1 MDFSDLVAF
10 LFVGEGLVL
19 GLEIVN
25 WILLLL
31 LLLFLGTVTTSILS
45 INIFIW
51 ILRVRIVTLFDWLRI
66 VFRSVWVGEE
76 TVVGPA
82 VHQDTNG
89 FEAEEGRKS
98 FPHLSEE
105 ALVVPLGT
113 DLTGKLEGVDDLLFS
128 LLNFLQSMSPFQPHL
143 KIEAHNFKNLFV
155 SRLKP

>member
-19 GLEIVN
+19 GLKIVN

-31 LLLFLGTVTTSILS
+31 LLLFLSTVTTIVFSID
-45 INIFIW
+45 IFIW

-66 VFRSVWVGEE
+66 VFRSVWVGEKA
-76 TVVGPA
+76 VVGPA
-82 VHQDTNG
+82 VHQDTYS

-98 FPHLSEE
+98 FPHLSEK
-105 ALVVPLGT
+105 AFMVPLGT
-113 DLTGKLEGVDDLLFS
+113 DLTGKLEGIDDLLFS
-128 LLNFLQSMSPFQPHL
+128 LLDFFQSMSPFQPHL